1 MNLDNKFIKQFCKYT
16 IVGGVAFCVDYFLLW
31 FLTEFAKVYY
41 LISSALS
48 FMTGLIV
55 NYILSIVWVFDKR
68 RIKNRR
74 LEFLFFGIIG
84 IIGLI
89 INQFSMWFLTE
100 KTQIFYLYSKIIA
113 AILVL
118 IWNFTIRKILLF

>member
-1 MNLDNKFIKQFCKYT
+1 
-16 IVGGVAFCVDYFLLW
+16 
-31 FLTEFAKVYY
+31 
-41 LISSALS
+41 
-48 FMTGLIV
+48 MTGLIV